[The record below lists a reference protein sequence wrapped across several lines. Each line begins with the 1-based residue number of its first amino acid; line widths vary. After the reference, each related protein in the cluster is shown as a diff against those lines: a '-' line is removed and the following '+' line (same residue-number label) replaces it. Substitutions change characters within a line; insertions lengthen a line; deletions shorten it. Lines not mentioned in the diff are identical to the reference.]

1 MIELV
6 ALRLFTRSDVNG
18 ICGEARL
25 IDKELGTFD
34 TEFGPMYNYD
44 KGLTTS
50 ADGER
55 EILQALGDA
64 ITETLCK

>member
-6 ALRLFTRSDVNG
+6 ALKLFTRPDVNG
-18 ICGEARL
+18 VCGEARL

-50 ADGER
+50 SEGER
-55 EILQALGDA
+55 EVLHALGDA
-64 ITETLCK
+64 ITEMLCK